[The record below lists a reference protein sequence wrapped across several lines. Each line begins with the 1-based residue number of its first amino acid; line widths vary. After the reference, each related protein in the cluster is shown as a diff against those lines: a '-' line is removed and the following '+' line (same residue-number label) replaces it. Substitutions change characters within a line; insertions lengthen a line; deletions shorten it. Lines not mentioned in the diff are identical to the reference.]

1 MLGIEFYQQNP
12 DTRGE
17 LLSSKFNV
25 VVLGTTVS
33 MQRLGEKIFAAT
45 VPLRGQPWVWSISFY
60 P

>member
-1 MLGIEFYQQNP
+1 MLGIEVYQHNP

-33 MQRLGEKIFAAT
+33 MQRLGEKIFAVT
-45 VPLRGQPWVWSISFY
+45 VPLRCQPWV
-60 P
+60 